1 MKKIIAL
8 LLIVL
13 TTFTLSGCNGYYLGS
28 ILEAHCNSEE
38 LNVTRISVRL
48 HNKEDVCCISYIDY
62 ELEYFDG
69 DEVNV
74 YIPQEVIVTE
84 SGKAYTVRSLG
95 GQVMFRHSIRIF
107 IKDRE
112 FTDEECQALKVNI
125 HLGDVELDEFQTFQ
139 IFINQ
144 NFHRN
149 YDNINFVK

>member
-13 TTFTLSGCNGYYLGS
+13 TTFTLSGCNGYYLGT

-95 GQVMFRHSIRIF
+95 GQGMFRHSIRIF

>member
-1 MKKIIAL
+1 MKKIARVL
-8 LLIVL
+8 LMLL
-13 TTFTLSGCNGYYLGS
+13 TVFTLFGCNGYYTGR
-28 ILEAHCNSEE
+28 ILEAHCNSKE

-62 ELEYFDG
+62 ELAYFDG

-84 SGKAYTVRSLG
+84 SGKAYTVRSLD
-95 GQVMFRHSIRIF
+95 GQGMFRHSIRIF

-112 FTDEECQALKVNI
+112 FTDEECLALKVNI
-125 HLGDVELDEFQTFQ
+125 HLGDVELDEFQTFE

-144 NFHRN
+144 NFHIN

>member
-1 MKKIIAL
+1 MKKIARVL
-8 LLIVL
+8 LMLL
-13 TTFTLSGCNGYYLGS
+13 TVFTLFGCNGYYTGR

-48 HNKEDVCCISYIDY
+48 HNKEDVCCVSYIDY
-62 ELEYFDG
+62 ELAYFDG

-95 GQVMFRHSIRIF
+95 GQGMFRHSIYIS

-112 FTDEECQALKVNI
+112 LTDEECQALKVNI

>member
-8 LLIVL
+8 LLVVL
-13 TTFTLSGCNGYYLGS
+13 TVFALSGCNGYYGS

-38 LNVTRISVRL
+38 LNVTRIRVRL

-69 DEVNV
+69 DEVNI

-84 SGKAYTVRSLG
+84 SGKAYTVRSLDG
-95 GQVMFRHSIRIF
+95 ENMFDFAINIS

-112 FTDEECQALKVNI
+112 FTDEELLALKVNI
-125 HLGDVELDEFQTFQ
+125 HLGNIVVDKIRNPEV
-139 IFINQ
+139 IINDG
-144 NFHRN
+144 FHRN
-149 YDNINFVK
+149 YDNHNFVE

>member
-8 LLIVL
+8 LLVVL
-13 TTFTLSGCNGYYLGS
+13 TVFTLSGCNGYYTGHFY
-28 ILEAHCNSEE
+28 EAHCNSEE
-38 LNVTRISVRL
+38 LNVTRITVRL
-48 HNKEDVCCISYIDY
+48 HNKEDVCCITYIDY

-69 DEVNV
+69 DEVNI

-95 GQVMFRHSIRIF
+95 GQGMFRHSIYIF

-125 HLGDVELDEFQTFQ
+125 HLGDVELDENQTFQ
-139 IFINQ
+139 ITINQ

-149 YDNINFVK
+149 YDNQHFVK